1 MPLACGGGARGT
13 TLGFTPPQSD
23 GFSTSCEFFFQPR
36 AIVPHKTL
44 VALAVSCELWYG
56 TVEGQ
61 IGQPTAVPCC
71 ARCAKR
77 DGTRP
82 WLRDDRTLSPAHS
95 PRFVVVSG
103 TRKKSSLTSRPAP
116 RSPLHQR
123 VRQNYTMPTTAT
135 AAVRRP
141 YPHHTERRRRAEMPV
156 GTLGRNR
163 LPKILL
169 VQQPQARH
177 LQRTRGIEA
186 Q

>member
-1 MPLACGGGARGT
+1 MGPRWASRPRNQT
-13 TLGFTPPQSD
+13 GFRRAVS
-23 GFSTSCEFFFQPR
+23 FFFNR
-36 AIVPHKTL
+36 APLCPTKHWLLSLCL
-44 VALAVSCELWYG
+44 VNCGMEPLKDRLDSPLL
-56 TVEGQ
+56 
-61 IGQPTAVPCC
+61 CC

-103 TRKKSSLTSRPAP
+103 TRKKSSLTSRSAP

-135 AAVRRP
+135 AAVLAVRRP